1 MNANSKLFWAVKKL
15 NSISVLETSERHKAI
30 VDLLGSTGKNPQI
43 LPIFN
48 CDYGKN
54 IHVGDDFL
62 INYNGVIL
70 DIAPVT
76 IDNNVMI
83 GLNTLITTVG
93 HPLSPA
99 GRREKL
105 GIAEPITIGNDVWI
119 GGNVTILPGVTI
131 GDNVVVAAGAVV
143 TKDLPSNCVVGGIPA
158 KVIKDIPNDLDIL
171 PL

>member
-15 NSISVLETSERHKAI
+15 NSISVLETRERHKAI

-62 INYNGVIL
+62 INYTGVIL

-76 IDNNVMI
+76 IGNNVMI
-83 GLNTLITTVG
+83 GLNT
-93 HPLSPA
+93 
-99 GRREKL
+99 
-105 GIAEPITIGNDVWI
+105 
-119 GGNVTILPGVTI
+119 
-131 GDNVVVAAGAVV
+131 
-143 TKDLPSNCVVGGIPA
+143 
-158 KVIKDIPNDLDIL
+158 
-171 PL
+171 